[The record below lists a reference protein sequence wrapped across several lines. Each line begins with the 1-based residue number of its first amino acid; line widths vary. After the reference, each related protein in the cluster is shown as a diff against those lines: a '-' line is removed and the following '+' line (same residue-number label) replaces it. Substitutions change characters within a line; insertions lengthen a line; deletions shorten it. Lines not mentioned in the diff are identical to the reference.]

1 MDFSLLQFTLR
12 RVTVHRVLLQFQP
25 PPNRRSR
32 PHRNLQTITISSH
45 RYHSCSQPETR
56 AKDSIISHWLADSTG
71 MWHGLR
77 AATGDP
83 NRFDCGIVPIKQFR
97 KEPLRNRKRVRRRA
111 IHVPQFIC
119 RMLTS
124 ACRPARY
131 MNSHTLN
138 GYQVGVRQRR
148 AVQET

>member
-1 MDFSLLQFTLR
+1 
-12 RVTVHRVLLQFQP
+12 
-25 PPNRRSR
+25 
-32 PHRNLQTITISSH
+32 
-45 RYHSCSQPETR
+45 
-56 AKDSIISHWLADSTG
+56 